1 MPAQITTN
9 SLVATAPHAGPTAH
23 ASFGTFVWRWL
34 VLSGQMV
41 AHRRRIARDAAL
53 LRDYPDFML
62 RDIGLDRSAI
72 EQACQTGKPASSN

>member
-1 MPAQITTN
+1 MTMHITTN
-9 SLVATAPHAGPTAH
+9 SLVATAPHAGSTAN

-34 VLSGQMV
+34 VLSVQTV

-62 RDIGLDRSAI
+62 RDIGLDRSTI